1 MHPSQKTLLKQALAL
16 TDKLAVTSLWKYT
29 DPDTGKTF
37 YLTERVMT
45 IRSPWTG
52 KTFTTH
58 PEKTTLS
65 DVGKDLREETK
76 EK

>member
-1 MHPSQKTLLKQALAL
+1 MHPTQKTLLQKANNLS
-16 TDKLAVTSLWKYT
+16 TKLAATSLWKYT
-29 DPDTGKTF
+29 DPDTGKSF

-58 PEKTTLS
+58 PEKSTLS
-65 DVGKDLREETK
+65 DVGQELREESK
-76 EK
+76 K